1 LESSQLKQ
9 AKDLDVLLGFCSIV
23 AVRLLALA
31 RLARMAPDENASKA
45 IDPLYLKVLC
55 AVRKLDPKTLTTRQ
69 YWREVA
75 RIGGF
80 LARTHDGDPGWKT
93 LWQGL
98 MTLEE
103 WVFAWKDGYEM
114 GRKCG

>member
-1 LESSQLKQ
+1 MIWYTQRCSIEEFHKCLKLGCRLEISQLKQ
-9 AKDLDVLLGFCSIV
+9 APAVDVLLGFCSIV

-31 RLARMAPDENASKA
+31 RQARIRPQEPASEFIDHDNLA
-45 IDPLYLKVLC
+45 VLC
-55 AVRKLDPKTLTTRQ
+55 AMRNLEPKTLMARS

-93 LWQGL
+93 L
-98 MTLEE
+98 
-103 WVFAWKDGYEM
+103 
-114 GRKCG
+114 